1 MPSVV
6 QCDIKAPP
14 DTVYDLMANVLDW
27 GRWRAKNPK
36 VKAENSPVSVGDE
49 FSWFVGAPIKSKI
62 TEAERGKTL
71 AWIGSSL
78 GLLKGHQRWVFAGT
92 DDGTHVTCEETV
104 SGLIAV
110 FIRRGSLDKA
120 NSEWLSELKEA
131 AEST

>member
-1 MPSVV
+1 MTSVV
-6 QCDIKAPP
+6 QDDIKAQP

-27 GRWRAKNPK
+27 GEWRTKDPK

-49 FSWFVGAPIKSKI
+49 FSWSAGAPIKSKI

-71 AWIGSSL
+71 AWNGSSL
-78 GLLKGHQRWVFAGT
+78 GLLKAHHRWVFDGT
-92 DDGTHVTCEETV
+92 DGGTHVTCEESI

-110 FIRRGSLDKA
+110 FLRGSLDKI

-131 AEST
+131 AESK

>member
-27 GRWRAKNPK
+27 GRWRAKDPK

-78 GLLKGHQRWVFAGT
+78 GLLKAHQRWVFAGT

-104 SGLIAV
+104 SGLIEV
-110 FIRRGSLDKA
+110 FIRGSLDEA

-131 AEST
+131 AESRS